1 MEEPDS
7 LYGILHYFAVML
19 LSVIIVNYNVKYFL
33 EQCLCSVRKA
43 IGEMAVATGE
53 RNVEVWVVDNNST
66 DGSIEYLQPR
76 FPFVTFIKNT
86 ANQGFSKANNQ
97 GLQKATGKYILFLN
111 PDTILPEDTFTKCIG
126 FMENTPDAGAL
137 GVQMIDGTGQYL
149 KESKRGFP
157 SMWVS
162 FCKMSGLTRW
172 FPTSR
177 LFARYYMGHL
187 SHQEVNKVDILSGA
201 FMLVQ
206 KAALDKTGGFD
217 EQFFM
222 YAEDIDLSYRLQQ
235 TGLNNYYYADC
246 SIIHFKG
253 ESTRK
258 DSKYVRQF
266 YKAMVQ
272 FVQKHFHGELAWL
285 YTGLLEAVIY
295 LRAAV
300 TFVSR
305 EHKELSIKYQG
316 TPTFYLAGD
325 EKSANE
331 VRSILTAFPGYSIT
345 ANNEEAREW
354 IFCEGP
360 TFLFKQIIEQQ
371 KTCPPWLRTFI
382 HAGGTY
388 TIVGS
393 HSKDQRGYA
402 IVMG

>member
-1 MEEPDS
+1 
-7 LYGILHYFAVML
+7 ML

-43 IGEMAVATGE
+43 IGQMSVATGAN
-53 RNVEVWVVDNNST
+53 NVEVWVVDNNSK
-66 DGSIEYLQPR
+66 DGSIEYLQPL
-76 FPFVTFIKNT
+76 FPFVQFIKNP

-97 GLQKATGKYILFLN
+97 ALQKAQGKYILFLN
-111 PDTILPEDTFTKCIG
+111 PDTIVPEDAFTSCVA
-126 FMENTPDAGAL
+126 FMETTADAGAL

-172 FPTSR
+172 FPSSK

-187 SHQEVNKVDILSGA
+187 SNQEVNKVDILSGA
-201 FMLVQ
+201 YMMVRKSL
-206 KAALDKTGGFD
+206 LDETGGFD

-222 YAEDIDLSYRLQQ
+222 YGEDIDLSYRLQQ
-235 TGLNNYYYADC
+235 AGKHNYYFPDC
-246 SIIHFKG
+246 TIIHFKG

-258 DSKYVRQF
+258 DSKYIRQF
-266 YKAMVQ
+266 YTAMVQ
-272 FVQKHFHGELAWL
+272 FVQKHFHGEMAWL

-325 EKSANE
+325 ERSANE
-331 VRSILTAFPGYSIT
+331 VRSVLSSFPEYSIT
-345 ANNEEAREW
+345 EDKEKAREW
-354 IFCEGP
+354 IFCEGS
-360 TFLFKQIIEQQ
+360 TFLFRQIIEQL
-371 KTCPPWLRTFI
+371 KTCPPWLKTFI
-382 HAGGTY
+382 HANGTY

>member
-1 MEEPDS
+1 
-7 LYGILHYFAVML
+7 ML

-43 IGEMAVATGE
+43 IGADTRETGR

-66 DGSIEYLQPR
+66 DQSIEYLQMK
-76 FPFVTFIKNT
+76 FPFVQFIKNT
-86 ANQGFSKANNQ
+86 VNQGFSKANNQ
-97 GLQKATGKYILFLN
+97 AIQKANGKYILFLN
-111 PDTILPEDTFTKCIG
+111 PDTIVPEDIFTKCIA
-126 FMENTPDAGAL
+126 FMEATTDAGAL

-157 SMWVS
+157 SLWVS

-177 LFARYYMGHL
+177 IFARYYMGHL
-187 SHQEVNKVDILSGA
+187 SNQEIQKVDILSGA
-201 FMLVQ
+201 FMMAKKEV
-206 KAALDKTGGFD
+206 LDKTGGFD

-222 YAEDIDLSYRLQQ
+222 YGEDIDLSYRIQRAGF
-235 TGLNNYYYADC
+235 TNYYFSDC

-272 FVQKHFHGELAWL
+272 FVQKHFHGELAWF
-285 YTGLLEAVIY
+285 YTGLLEAVIW
-295 LRAAV
+295 LRAAITV
-300 TFVSR
+300 VSR
-305 EHKELSIKYQG
+305 EHGERPIKYEG
-316 TPTFYLAGD
+316 SPSFYLAGD

-331 VRSILTAFPGYSIT
+331 VRSVLNSFPNYSIT
-345 ANNEEAREW
+345 TVADDAKEW
-354 IFCEGP
+354 IFCEGDAYS
-360 TFLFKQIIEQQ
+360 FKQIIEQI
-371 KTCPPWLRTFI
+371 KTCPSWLKPFI
-382 HAGGTY
+382 HASGTY

-393 HSKDQRGYA
+393 HSKEQRGYA
-402 IVMG
+402 IVME

>member
-1 MEEPDS
+1 
-7 LYGILHYFAVML
+7 ML

-43 IGEMAVATGE
+43 IGQMSVATGVS
-53 RNVEVWVVDNNST
+53 NVEVWVVDNNSK

-76 FPFVTFIKNT
+76 FPFVQFIKNSV
-86 ANQGFSKANNQ
+86 NQGFSKANNQ
-97 GLQKATGKYILFLN
+97 GLQKAKGKYILFLN
-111 PDTILPEDTFTKCIG
+111 PDTILPEDAFTSCVA
-126 FMENTPDAGAL
+126 FMETTDDAGAL

-172 FPTSR
+172 FPHSKI
-177 LFARYYMGHL
+177 FARYYMGHL
-187 SHQEVNKVDILSGA
+187 SNQQVNKIDILSGA
-201 FMLVQ
+201 FMLIR
-206 KAALDKTGGFD
+206 KSLLDETGGFD

-222 YAEDIDLSYRLQQ
+222 YGEDIDLSYRLQQ
-235 TGLNNYYYADC
+235 TGYHNYYYPEC
-246 SIIHFKG
+246 TIIHFKG

-272 FVQKHFHGELAWL
+272 FVQKHIHGELAWL
-285 YTGLLEAVIY
+285 YTGLLEAVIW

-305 EHKELSIKYQG
+305 EHRELSVRYEG
-316 TPTFYLAGD
+316 TPAFYLSGD

-331 VRSILTAFPGYSIT
+331 VRSVLHSFPEYSIT
-345 ANNEEAREW
+345 EDPDAAREW
-354 IFCEGP
+354 IFCEGS
-360 TFLFKQIIEQQ
+360 TFLFRQIIEQL
-371 KTCPPWLRTFI
+371 KTCPAWLKPFI
-382 HAGGTY
+382 HASGTY

-393 HSKDQRGYA
+393 HSKDRRGYA

>member
-1 MEEPDS
+1 
-7 LYGILHYFAVML
+7 ML

-43 IGEMAVATGE
+43 VAANTQETGR

-66 DGSIEYLQPR
+66 DNSIEYLQMK
-76 FPFVTFIKNT
+76 FPFVQFIKNT
-86 ANQGFSKANNQ
+86 VNLGFSKANNQ
-97 GLQKATGKYILFLN
+97 GVREAKGKYILFLN
-111 PDTILPEDTFTKCIG
+111 PDTIVPEDAFTKCIA
-126 FMENTPDAGAL
+126 FMEATPDAGAL

-157 SMWVS
+157 SLWVS

-172 FPTSR
+172 FPTSKI
-177 LFARYYMGHL
+177 FARYYMGHL
-187 SHQEVNKVDILSGA
+187 SNQETHRIDILSGA
-201 FMLVQ
+201 FMMV
-206 KAALDKTGGFD
+206 KKEVLDRTGGFD

-222 YAEDIDLSYRLQQ
+222 YGEDIDLSYRIQRAGF
-235 TGLNNYYYADC
+235 TNYYFSDC
-246 SIIHFKG
+246 TIIHFKG

-272 FVQKHFHGELAWL
+272 FVQKHFHGELAWF
-285 YTGLLEAVIY
+285 YTGLLEAVIW
-295 LRAAV
+295 LRAAITV
-300 TFVSR
+300 VSR
-305 EHKELSIKYQG
+305 EHGERSIKYEG
-316 TPTFYLAGD
+316 TPSFYLAGD

-331 VRSILTAFPGYSIT
+331 VRSVLQSFPNYSIT
-345 ANNEEAREW
+345 TVADEAKEW
-354 IFCEGP
+354 IFCEGNSYS
-360 TFLFKQIIEQQ
+360 FEQIIEQL
-371 KTCPPWLRTFI
+371 KTCPGWLKPFI

-402 IVMG
+402 IVME